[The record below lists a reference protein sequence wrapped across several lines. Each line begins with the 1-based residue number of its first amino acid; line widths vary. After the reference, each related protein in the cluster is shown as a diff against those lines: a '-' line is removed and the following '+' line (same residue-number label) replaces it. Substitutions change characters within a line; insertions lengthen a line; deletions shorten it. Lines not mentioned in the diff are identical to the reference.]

1 MNALCLLLA
10 SALLASSPSLLAVDP
25 PATPAG
31 RQQGN
36 WLAAFNSGDK
46 AQLEEMLTRYKNREG
61 RTAERSMEFF
71 RRTGGFDLVVVE
83 ESAPTSLRALVKE
96 RKSDQVARLDLEVEP
111 QPPHL
116 ITKLGVEA
124 VEAPPALEV
133 ARLPEAQALEAARD
147 RVAELARD
155 GRFSGAVLVAKGG
168 RVVMSEAAG
177 LADREAKT
185 PNRLDT
191 RFNLGSMN
199 KMFTAVAVAQLAQQ
213 GKLRLTDPLGKFVPG
228 YPNAEVAR
236 VTLEQLLTHTGGTGD
251 IFGPEFDAHRKELK
265 GPKDYIALYGKRGVL
280 SPPGTKFEY
289 SNYGFVL
296 LGAVVEKV
304 SGQGYYDYVRD
315 HLYEPA
321 GMTGSGSFL
330 ETEKTPNLAVGYT
343 SEDTPSPVNNFD
355 TLPMRGS
362 PAGGGY
368 STVEDLLRFATAL
381 ERHKLLNEEYTNL
394 VTTGRTAMGGSGRY
408 AMGFGDLTVG
418 GVRFYGHSG
427 GAPGINSELR
437 IYPASGYVVAVMANL
452 DPPAASALAA
462 FIGARLPA
470 K

>member
-1 MNALCLLLA
+1 MNPLRLLLA
-10 SALLASSPSLLAVDP
+10 CALLLPGPSLLAVDP

-31 RQQGN
+31 RQLGH

-46 AQLEEMLTRYKNREG
+46 AQLEELLARYRNREG
-61 RTAERSMEFF
+61 RTAERSLEFF
-71 RRTGGFDLVVVE
+71 RRTGGFDLVKVE
-83 ESAPTSLRALVKE
+83 ESAPTRLTALVKE

-111 QPPHL
+111 QPPNL

-124 VEAPPALEV
+124 IEAPPALEV
-133 ARLPEAQALEAARD
+133 RRLTEAQALEAARA
-147 RVAELARD
+147 RVAELAKD
-155 GRFSGAVLVAKGG
+155 GRFSGAVLVARNGK
-168 RVVMSEAAG
+168 VVLGEAVG
-177 LADREAKT
+177 LADREANA

-213 GKLRLTDPLGKFVPG
+213 GKLRLNDPLGTFFPG
-228 YPNAEVAR
+228 YPNAEVAN

-251 IFGPEFDAHRKELK
+251 IFGPEFDAHRNELK
-265 GPKDYIALYGKRGVL
+265 EPKDYIALYGRRGVL
-280 SPPGTKFEY
+280 FPPGTKFHY

-315 HLYEPA
+315 HVYKPA
-321 GMTGSGSFL
+321 GMTGSGSFFK
-330 ETEKTPNLAVGYT
+330 TGKTPNLAVGYT
-343 SEDTPSPVNNFD
+343 SEDSPAPVNNFD
-355 TLPMRGS
+355 TLPVRGS

-381 ERHKLLNEEYTNL
+381 REHKLLNEEYTNL
-394 VTTGRTAMGGSGRY
+394 VTTGRAAMGGSGRY
-408 AMGFGDLTVG
+408 AMGFGDFTVN
-418 GVRFYGHSG
+418 GVRFYGHNG

-452 DPPAASALAA
+452 DPPAASALAG